1 MINVGMIGTS
11 DGNGHPFSFSAII
24 NGYHAEKI
32 REAGW
37 SVIANYLDEKDSV
50 DIGMP
55 GVVVNSIWT
64 QDLRSS
70 HEIAAA
76 CSIQHVCT
84 SPEAMLPLVDA
95 VIIARD
101 DWKSHFPLAMPFL
114 ESGISVLI
122 DKPLSLDV
130 KELRSFLPYLE
141 SRQLMSTGAMRYA
154 IELDRLRYR
163 CLTEIPKFVCANV
176 CMDWDKYGVHIL
188 DALFSAKILPS
199 QSIKM
204 DSTLN
209 AANVLL
215 TTQEGNKLVINCL
228 GTIGKIF
235 TIETFHP
242 NGRARYEFSDNFSAF
257 RRMLRHFIEMI
268 TDDVIPIDPAET
280 IGVMKTLI
288 AGNRSSLIGE
298 RVRVDEINV

>member
-24 NGYHAEKI
+24 NGYHSEKI

-130 KELRSFLPYLE
+130 KELRSTTTSANPEPISPPPPAITTTSDFRLNIYLIY
-141 SRQLMSTGAMRYA
+141 S
-154 IELDRLRYR
+154 D
-163 CLTEIPKFVCANV
+163 PF
-176 CMDWDKYGVHIL
+176 
-188 DALFSAKILPS
+188 
-199 QSIKM
+199 
-204 DSTLN
+204 
-209 AANVLL
+209 
-215 TTQEGNKLVINCL
+215 
-228 GTIGKIF
+228 
-235 TIETFHP
+235 P
-242 NGRARYEFSDNFSAF
+242 N
-257 RRMLRHFIEMI
+257 
-268 TDDVIPIDPAET
+268 
-280 IGVMKTLI
+280 
-288 AGNRSSLIGE
+288 
-298 RVRVDEINV
+298 